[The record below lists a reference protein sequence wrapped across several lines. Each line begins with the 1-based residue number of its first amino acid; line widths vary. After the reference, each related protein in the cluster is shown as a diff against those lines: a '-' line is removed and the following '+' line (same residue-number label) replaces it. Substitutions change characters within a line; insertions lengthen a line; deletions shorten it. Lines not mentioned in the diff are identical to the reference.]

1 VLAHYIRFHL
11 DWDRARKLK
20 VGAASFIAGAFFT
33 VWSFWLKGE
42 PGVLIET
49 PLLEWGW
56 EFCTPNVLLATFGLF
71 LMFTCIEQKQAPAI
85 VTETS
90 KLSFGMYLVH
100 MFFLAP
106 IATFFVA
113 GDRANPIIPVWL
125 AIPVIAILTYICSW
139 AAIKILSYLPGSKYF
154 VGYEK

>member
-1 VLAHYIRFHL
+1 M
-11 DWDRARKLK
+11 
-20 VGAASFIAGAFFT
+20 
-33 VWSFWLKGE
+33 
-42 PGVLIET
+42 LIE
-49 PLLEWGW
+49 
-56 EFCTPNVLLATFGLF
+56 TFGLF

-106 IATFFVA
+106 IASFFVA
-113 GDRANPIIPVWL
+113 GNQAEPLIPVAL
-125 AIPVIAILTYICSW
+125 AIPVIAVLTFICSW
-139 AAIKILSYLPGSKYF
+139 AAIKLLSYLPGSKYF

>member
-1 VLAHYIRFHL
+1 M
-11 DWDRARKLK
+11 
-20 VGAASFIAGAFFT
+20 T
-33 VWSFWLKGE
+33 EVW
-42 PGVLIET
+42 PGVLIE
-49 PLLEWGW
+49 
-56 EFCTPNVLLATFGLF
+56 TFGLF

-106 IATFFVA
+106 IAAFFVA

-125 AIPVIAILTYICSW
+125 AIPVISILTYICSW
-139 AAIKILSYLPGSKYF
+139 AAIKLLSYLPGSKYF